1 MILIRYMIII
11 YIKILLFE
19 ISQLNQKWISE
30 FGGKLDKDIIIRVNK
45 ELAEIDKELA
55 ETDKEVGKTYLVAL
69 FWDED

>member
-1 MILIRYMIII
+1 MII
-11 YIKILLFE
+11 LLLD
-19 ISQLNQKWISE
+19 ISELNQKWISE
-30 FGGKLDKDIIIRVNK
+30 FSEKLDKDIIIRVNK